1 MMRSTIYIAC
11 PKCGQMALMQEMQGR
26 YLCAVCMFDYTALKN
41 DPGKLESVLLE
52 TLKQKNFGPTFAS
65 ALYQRVM
72 LVPSQQSAEHIL
84 ELAKK
89 NNIDIF
95 QGHGFMVKAVERLIR
110 LFRR

>member
-1 MMRSTIYIAC
+1 
-11 PKCGQMALMQEMQGR
+11 MALMQEMQGR
-26 YLCAVCMFDYTALKN
+26 CLCVVCMFDYTALK
-41 DPGKLESVLLE
+41 DDAGKLESVLLE

-72 LVPSQQSAEHIL
+72 LVPSQQSAEHIM

-95 QGHGFMVKAVERLIR
+95 QGHGFMVKVIERLIK
-110 LFRR
+110 LFKR